1 MVGSAGAGLVGAE
14 GNVATDSAV
23 FLFSKVEDVG
33 VVDSADK
40 VLMPIFFGVEFV
52 LRGGGFV
59 VGEFFE
65 GKEGSKWAGLVVA
78 RDSSLAGKDV
88 MILGDGGVEDVGE
101 SGANGDV
108 IVGLDGY

>member
-1 MVGSAGAGLVGAE
+1 LVGTD
-14 GNVATDSAV
+14 GDVVAYSTV

-33 VVDSADK
+33 VFGSTDK

-59 VGEFFE
+59 KGEFFE
-65 GKEGSKWAGLVVA
+65 GEEGSERAGLVFA
-78 RDSSLAGKDV
+78 RDSSLSGKDV

-101 SGANGDV
+101 CGANGYV
-108 IVGLDGY
+108 AVGLD